1 MINIAILGFGV
12 VGSGVAEVI
21 SKNSDEII
29 KKHHIGQINVK
40 HILDLRE
47 FPGHPLADR
56 VTSDFNKILND
67 DEVSIVV
74 ETMGGSH
81 PAYDFSK
88 QALLAG
94 KSVVT
99 SNKEVVANFGAEL
112 LEIARNNG
120 VAYMFDASVGGG
132 IPIIRPLWQ
141 CLSANKINSVAG
153 ILNGTCNYILT
164 KMEKEM
170 TDFATALAQA
180 QELGYAERNPSADVE
195 GTDTCRKISILTS
208 LAYGKHVYPEKV
220 LCEGITKITYD
231 DIAYARRNGYAIK
244 LLGISKKADDG
255 KVYALTAP
263 HFVPETNSISGVND
277 VYNGILVEG
286 NVVQDVLFCGRGAGS
301 LPTASAVVADII
313 DVIKDCRK
321 TLGWNN
327 QEADFLGD
335 ITENETRAYIRTT
348 ADIAKIKDVF
358 ETNEIDEVGDANVFF
373 TAKMKEKEMDEKLSK
388 LGVEYVKIRVLG

>member
-29 KKHHIGQINVK
+29 NKHHIGQINVK

-112 LEIARNNG
+112 L
-120 VAYMFDASVGGG
+120 
-132 IPIIRPLWQ
+132 
-141 CLSANKINSVAG
+141 
-153 ILNGTCNYILT
+153 
-164 KMEKEM
+164 
-170 TDFATALAQA
+170 
-180 QELGYAERNPSADVE
+180 
-195 GTDTCRKISILTS
+195 
-208 LAYGKHVYPEKV
+208 
-220 LCEGITKITYD
+220 
-231 DIAYARRNGYAIK
+231 
-244 LLGISKKADDG
+244 
-255 KVYALTAP
+255 
-263 HFVPETNSISGVND
+263 
-277 VYNGILVEG
+277 
-286 NVVQDVLFCGRGAGS
+286 
-301 LPTASAVVADII
+301 
-313 DVIKDCRK
+313 
-321 TLGWNN
+321 
-327 QEADFLGD
+327 
-335 ITENETRAYIRTT
+335 
-348 ADIAKIKDVF
+348 
-358 ETNEIDEVGDANVFF
+358 
-373 TAKMKEKEMDEKLSK
+373 
-388 LGVEYVKIRVLG
+388 